1 MAVYLDNAATTPMV
15 DPAIA
20 ALVEAIS
27 MIGNASSLHT
37 FGRDSRRR
45 VEEAREK
52 IAGIAGCSASEVI
65 FTGSGTESNNL
76 AMKGLYWKAQAEDT
90 HRNVVVVS
98 AIEHHAILDP
108 AEWLVEHEGAELI
121 FAPVDSEG
129 VIELDALQ
137 KIVDEHKERMACI
150 AVMHANNEV
159 GSIQPI
165 AEVIRIAGEIPVHCD
180 AVQSFGKIDF
190 NFAEFGLTSATISG
204 HKIGGPL
211 GVAALILKRGL
222 DITPILHGGG
232 QERDIRSGTLNAP
245 GIIAFAAAANFAEEH
260 RAENSALVESLR
272 TALISRVMREIPD
285 AHLNAGSAPHLPGIA
300 NITFPGTESDGLLLL
315 LDAEEIATST
325 GSACSAGV
333 PRASHVLIAMGLTP
347 RQARS
352 SLRFSLG
359 ISNTLSDIERLGEV
373 IAAVVAR
380 SRAAMARS

>member
-15 DPAIA
+15 EPAIT
-20 ALVEAIS
+20 ALVDAMS
-27 MIGNASSLHT
+27 HVGNASSLHT

-45 VEEAREK
+45 VEEAREQ
-52 IAGIAGCSASEVI
+52 IASIAGCASSEVI

-76 AMKGLYWKAQAEDT
+76 AIKGLYWKRRSEDANRT
-90 HRNVVVVS
+90 VVVVS
-98 AIEHHAILDP
+98 AIEHHAVLDP
-108 AEWLVEHEGAELI
+108 SEWLEEHEGAKLI
-121 FAPVDSEG
+121 LAPVDSNG
-129 VIELDALQ
+129 VIDLGALQ
-137 KIVDEHKERMACI
+137 KIVDEHGSRIACI

-159 GSIQPI
+159 GTIQPI
-165 AEVIRIAGEIPVHCD
+165 ADVVRIAGEIPVHCD
-180 AVQSFGKIDF
+180 AVQSFGKIAF
-190 NFAEFGLTSATISG
+190 NFAVLGVTSATLSA

-222 DITPILHGGG
+222 DITPIMHGGG

-245 GIIAFAAAANFAEEH
+245 GIIAFAAAAIFANAHLE
-260 RAENSALVESLR
+260 ANAAKMGSLR
-272 TALISRVMREIPD
+272 TALIEAVMREIPD
-285 AHLNAGSAPHLPGIA
+285 ATVNGADADHLPGIA

-359 ISNTLSDIERLGEV
+359 ISNTMADIERLGEV

>member
-1 MAVYLDNAATTPMV
+1 MAVYLDNAATTPLV
-15 DPAIA
+15 EPAIT
-20 ALVEAIS
+20 ALVDA
-27 MIGNASSLHT
+27 MAHVGNASSLHT

-45 VEEAREK
+45 VEEAREQ
-52 IAGIAGCSASEVI
+52 IASIAGCASSEVI

-76 AMKGLYWKAQAEDT
+76 AIKGLYWKRRSEDSNRT
-90 HRNVVVVS
+90 VVVVS
-98 AIEHHAILDP
+98 AIEHHAVLDP
-108 AEWLVEHEGAELI
+108 AEWLEEHEGAELI
-121 FAPVDSEG
+121 LAPVDSNG
-129 VIELDALQ
+129 VIDLGALQ
-137 KIVDEHKERMACI
+137 KIVDEHGSRIALI

-159 GSIQPI
+159 GTIQPI
-165 AEVIRIAGEIPVHCD
+165 ADVVCIAGEIPVHCD
-180 AVQSFGKIDF
+180 AVQSFGKIAF
-190 NFAEFGLTSATISG
+190 SFAGLGVTSATLSA

-222 DITPILHGGG
+222 DITPIMHGGG

-245 GIIAFAAAANFAEEH
+245 GIIAFAAAANFASAH
-260 RAENSALVESLR
+260 REANAKSIGALR
-272 TALISRVMREIPD
+272 TALIETVKREIPD
-285 AHLNAGSAPHLPGIA
+285 ATVNGADADHLPGIA

-359 ISNTLSDIERLGEV
+359 ISNTMADIERLGEV

>member
-15 DPAIA
+15 EPAIA
-20 ALVEAIS
+20 ALVEALS
-27 MIGNASSLHT
+27 HIGNASSLHT

-52 IAGIAGCSASEVI
+52 IAAIAGCGAGEVI

-76 AMKGLYWKAQAEDT
+76 AIKGLFWKRRAEDSN
-90 HRNVVVVS
+90 RNVVVVS
-98 AIEHHAILDP
+98 AIEHHAVLDP
-108 AEWLVEHEGAELI
+108 AEWLEEHEGEELI
-121 FAPVDSEG
+121 LAPVDSEG
-129 VIELDALQ
+129 VIDLGELQ
-137 KIVDEHKERMACI
+137 KIVDEHGDRITCI

-165 AEVIRIAGEIPVHCD
+165 ADVVRIAGEIPVHCD

-190 NFAEFGLTSATISG
+190 NFAELGITSATISG
-204 HKIGGPL
+204 HKVGGPL

-222 DITPILHGGG
+222 DITPIMHGGG

-245 GIIAFAAAANFAEEH
+245 GIISLAAAAGFAAEH
-260 RAENSALVESLR
+260 RDENSHYVEGLR
-272 TALISRVMREIPD
+272 TALIQTIQREVPD
-285 AHLNAGSAPHLPGIA
+285 AILNAAKAPHLPGIA

-359 ISNTLSDIERLGEV
+359 ISNTMADIERLGEV

-380 SRAAMARS
+380 SRAAMARN